1 MRIIMDNKNKEKM
14 ITLRH
19 ELHAHPELSMQE
31 SWTKAHLMEFISENT
46 NLELTD
52 CGHWFYAFYKS
63 KNPDAKNLAFR
74 ADFDALPIAETCD
87 IPYVSCT
94 PGVGHKCG
102 HDGHSAALAG
112 FAMETDRTGA
122 DNNIYFIFQHAE
134 EIGQGGEEC
143 ARLMDE
149 KKIDMVFACHNR
161 SGYPKGSVVYRNGLT
176 QCASEG
182 LSVIFTGSPSHA
194 SQPEDGLNPAVAV
207 AELIRY
213 CSAVTHKP
221 IFTDMVL
228 CTIVGCNVG
237 NKDFGISA
245 GKGELYMTLRANK
258 ESEMLL
264 LEKLIKE
271 KAMELADKM
280 SAENTAGLKMSV
292 NFEISDPFP
301 ETVNHPDAVR
311 RILDAAEKLHLETIE
326 MPEPW
331 RASEDFGYYTKKC
344 PGVMFYIGNGEDYP
358 MVHTGDYDFNDDVL
372 ETMVEI
378 YKTASSI

>member
-1 MRIIMDNKNKEKM
+1 
-14 ITLRH
+14 
-19 ELHAHPELSMQE
+19 
-31 SWTKAHLMEFISENT
+31 
-46 NLELTD
+46 
-52 CGHWFYAFYKS
+52 
-63 KNPDAKNLAFR
+63 
-74 ADFDALPIAETCD
+74 
-87 IPYVSCT
+87 
-94 PGVGHKCG
+94 
-102 HDGHSAALAG
+102 
-112 FAMETDRTGA
+112 
-122 DNNIYFIFQHAE
+122 
-134 EIGQGGEEC
+134 
-143 ARLMDE
+143 MDE

-213 CSAVTHKP
+213 ADSLVHNPKDSAGTNKP

-258 ESEMLL
+258 EDEMLL

-271 KAMELADKM
+271 KALELADKSSSE
-280 SAENTAGLKMSV
+280 SASGLKMNVS
-292 NFEISDPFP
+292 FEISDPFP
-301 ETVNHPDAVR
+301 ETRNHPDAVR
-311 RILDAAEKLHLETIE
+311 RILDAADKLQLETIE

-378 YKTASSI
+378 YKTVSSM